1 MLNHAQRL
9 TWLPGWML
17 EEEEEEGGG
26 VEEEGEEKGGVGE
39 GGRRR
44 WGCRCWKRRRR
55 GTRKDDDVGSRERE
69 GERMIEEEEGRSGNG
84 GRRELNR
91 LFLDIIILIM
101 INKYGNDDHTNDY
114 YYKMI
119 TALM

>member
-17 EEEEEEGGG
+17 EEEEGGG

-39 GGRRR
+39 GGRMR
-44 WGCRCWKRRRR
+44 WGCRWWKRRRR
-55 GTRKDDDVGSRERE
+55 GTRKDDDVGCRERE
-69 GERMIEEEEGRSGNG
+69 GKRMIEEEEGRSGNG
-84 GRRELNR
+84 GREGELNR
-91 LFLDIIILIM
+91 LFLDIMIILIM

-114 YYKMI
+114 HYEMI
-119 TALM
+119 TLLM